1 MFNIVFFITILS
13 LLLQGTS
20 VPLVANWLGLADRNE
35 KGSKPELKEFDIDL
49 SDEINSAVAE
59 IVITEKMLKNGNKL
73 SDLSLPDKVLV
84 TMIKRG
90 GEYLVPRGNTPLEIG
105 DIVLLIADNEEL
117 LQEAYRLLGL

>member
-1 MFNIVFFITILS
+1 

-20 VPLVANWLGLADRNE
+20 VPLMAEWLGLADRNS
-35 KGSKPELKEFDIDL
+35 KTSKPQLKEFDIDL

-59 IVITEKMLKNGNKL
+59 IVITEEMLKNGNRL

-84 TMIKRG
+84 TMIKRS
-90 GEYLVPRGNTPLEIG
+90 GEYLVPRGNTSLETG

-117 LQEAYRLLGL
+117 LQEAYRQLGL

>member
-1 MFNIVFFITILS
+1 MARFE
-13 LLLQGTS
+13 
-20 VPLVANWLGLADRNE
+20 PDRNE
-35 KGSKPELKEFDIDL
+35 KGSKPELKEFHIDL

-59 IVITEKMLKNGNKL
+59 IVITEEMLKNGNKL